1 MINLNKLAVTQLDVS
16 DKSMTEA
23 TSMTRYSIVVTRQ
36 EPQVAAELV
45 RHSRILPWLR
55 VLPRKTSFQ
64 RFQREIFHF
73 YIYGKSLGICKL
85 ETVLYIHVCNKDY
98 D

>member
-23 TSMTRYSIVVTRQ
+23 TSMTKYSIVVTRQ

-45 RHSRILPWLR
+45 RHSRILPRLR
-55 VLPRKTSFQ
+55 VCCRVKLHSNDSN
-64 RFQREIFHF
+64 EIF
-73 YIYGKSLGICKL
+73 S
-85 ETVLYIHVCNKDY
+85 IHIHLW
-98 D
+98 